1 VTQRGQRVGGEP
13 GEQAV
18 EASRQVGLVGGD
30 LVHQPPALGERG
42 AHRLAGEDQ
51 VARAR
56 RTDGAGEARGAAD
69 VGQDAEGD
77 LGQAEYAV
85 GGRQAQVAGERQ
97 LERHA
102 HAGTVQHRHRRAMHA
117 LEAIEDRLQVAVQV
131 RERRAAALLEDLE
144 QEPVVDA
151 AREHRAAAAQH
162 QDARRAVVAHGVEG
176 LGERA
181 HGGGVEG
188 VALLRTVEPYG
199 GDRAVA
205 LDGDG

>member
-1 VTQRGQRVGGEP
+1 VATSCTSPQR
-13 GEQAV
+13 
-18 EASRQVGLVGGD
+18 S
-30 LVHQPPALGERG
+30 GERG

-56 RTDGAGEARGAAD
+56 RTDGAGEARGCRD

-77 LGQAEYAV
+77 LGQGGEHAV

-162 QDARRAVVAHGVEG
+162 QDARRGVVAHGVEG
-176 LGERA
+176 LGEARA
-181 HGGGVEG
+181 WWRRRGRCASRDGRARRWRPRRCARRE
-188 VALLRTVEPYG
+188 T
-199 GDRAVA
+199 GDEDMR
-205 LDGDG
+205 GS